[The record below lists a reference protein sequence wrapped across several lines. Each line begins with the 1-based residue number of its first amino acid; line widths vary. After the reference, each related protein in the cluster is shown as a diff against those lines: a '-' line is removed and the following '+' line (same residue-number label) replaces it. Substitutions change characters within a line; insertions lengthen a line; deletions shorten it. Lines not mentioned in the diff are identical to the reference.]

1 MKKWLLKVNRTL
13 FELETGIL
21 LFALA
26 CQVVIAFFPQRG
38 EWSRGLWIGIL
49 TACLC
54 AFHMWYSLDKGLSLT
69 EKGAAGYLG
78 RQSMLRMAVVALVLV
93 ICAVTSAG
101 NLLTAFIGVMGL
113 KVSAYL
119 QPVTKKISR
128 AVYGEEILPDIIT
141 ENPVDEQE
149 TRR

>member
-1 MKKWLLKVNRTL
+1 MKECLLKVNRTL

-26 CQVVIAFFPQRG
+26 CQAVILFFPQRG

-54 AFHMWYSLDKGLSLT
+54 AFHMWYSLDRGLSLT

-78 RQSMLRMAVVALVLV
+78 RQSMLRMAVVAIILV

-101 NLLTAFIGVMGL
+101 NLLMAFIGVIGL

-119 QPVTKKISR
+119 QPVTKRISR
-128 AVYGEEILPDIIT
+128 AVYGKEILPDIIT
-141 ENPVDEQE
+141 ENPGDEQE

>member
-1 MKKWLLKVNRTL
+1 MKEWLLKVNRTL

-101 NLLTAFIGVMGL
+101 NLLTAFMGRRSFL
-113 KVSAYL
+113 
-119 QPVTKKISR
+119 IS
-128 AVYGEEILPDIIT
+128 
-141 ENPVDEQE
+141 
-149 TRR
+149 

>member
-1 MKKWLLKVNRTL
+1 MKEWLLKVNRTL

-78 RQSMLRMAVVALVLV
+78 STEYAENGGCSSCSGYLCCYICRQSSDGIYWCDGAEGISL
-93 ICAVTSAG
+93 SA
-101 NLLTAFIGVMGL
+101 A
-113 KVSAYL
+113 SY
-119 QPVTKKISR
+119 
-128 AVYGEEILPDIIT
+128 EEDQQSSLWGGDPS
-141 ENPVDEQE
+141 
-149 TRR
+149 

>member
-1 MKKWLLKVNRTL
+1 MKEWLLKVNRTL

-78 RQSMLRMAVVALVLV
+78 RQSMLR
-93 ICAVTSAG
+93 
-101 NLLTAFIGVMGL
+101 N
-113 KVSAYL
+113 
-119 QPVTKKISR
+119 
-128 AVYGEEILPDIIT
+128 ILRSD
-141 ENPVDEQE
+141 
-149 TRR
+149 